1 MVEIQVDCP
10 VSDVDPWSDEF
21 LDDPFPS
28 FDRLREAGPVAYLE
42 RHNVWAVTGFAQA
55 RHVLSDP
62 GKFCNSGGVGL
73 ANHFKSPPWR
83 PLSIT
88 VEADPPLHT
97 RTRAV
102 LNRVMSPATMRDLR
116 DRFQADAEAMVEP
129 LVRRG
134 EFDAQR
140 ELADLYPPK
149 VFADALGLATEGREN
164 LVLYGNMVFGAMGP
178 DNELQRNAMTHASTV
193 VPWIQERCKRA
204 ALSPGGMGAKIYES
218 ADKGELTEDE
228 AGMLVRAFLSAGLD
242 STMNGIGA
250 TIHCLAERPEQW
262 EALVAEPSLARAAFE
277 ETLRFDAPAPFVFR
291 TTTEEV
297 NLFGAT
303 IPKHEKVLVFLNA
316 ANRDPAQWV
325 DPGRY
330 DIRRKTIGHVGFG
343 HGIHACVGQM
353 VARLE
358 AECVLT
364 ALAAR
369 ARSLSSAGPARRRQ
383 SNGLRGYSSIPVHV
397 TAR

>member
-28 FDRLREAGPVAYLE
+28 FDRLREAGPVVYLE

-62 GKFCNSGGVGL
+62 GKYCNSGGVGL

-116 DRFQADAEAMVEP
+116 DRFQADADAMVEP
-129 LVRRG
+129 LVGRG

-149 VFADALGLATEGREN
+149 VFADALGLAAEGREN

-178 DNELQRNAMTHASTV
+178 DNELQRNAMAHASTV

-218 ADKGELTEDE
+218 ADKGDLTEDE

-250 TIHCLAERPEQW
+250 TIHCLAARPEQW
-262 EALVAEPSLARAAFE
+262 ESLVAEPSLARAAFD

-330 DIRRKTIGHVGFG
+330 DIRRKSIGHVGFG

-364 ALAAR
+364 ALASR
-369 ARSLSSAGPARRRQ
+369 AHSLAPAGPARRRQ
-383 SNGLRGYSSIPVHV
+383 SNGLRGYSSIPVRV